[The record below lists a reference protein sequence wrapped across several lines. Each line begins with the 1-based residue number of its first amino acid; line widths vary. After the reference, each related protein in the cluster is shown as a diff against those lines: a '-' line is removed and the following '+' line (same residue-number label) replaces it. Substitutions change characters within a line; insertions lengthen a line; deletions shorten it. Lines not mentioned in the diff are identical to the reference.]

1 MTSDDNTVNM
11 KPRAGR
17 YHHGDLRSALIEEGL
32 AQLDVKAPEAVSLRE
47 IARNVGV
54 SATAVYRHFPD
65 KAALLNALCGVGGE
79 RLAEAFRE
87 AMSDA
92 PDQRAAFR
100 AMGRAYVKFALRNPS
115 VFRLMM
121 TQRPPEDACN
131 HEPGATDEPFGMLS
145 DTLNALMPPDASK
158 TDRKIRRL
166 QAWSMVH
173 GLAMLMLDG
182 QVPSEEALVDQVIVA
197 SFLETD

>member
-11 KPRAGR
+11 KPREGR

-32 AQLDVKAPEAVSLRE
+32 AQLDVKAPDAVSLRE

-65 KAALLNALCGVGGE
+65 KAALLSALCGVGGE

-87 AMSDA
+87 AMSGADE
-92 PDQRAAFR
+92 QRAAFR

-121 TQRPPEDACN
+121 TQRPPEGDRNETPC
-131 HEPGATDEPFGMLS
+131 ATDEPFGMLS
-145 DTLNALMPPDASK
+145 DTLNALMPADTSHA
-158 TDRKIRRL
+158 DRKIKRL

-182 QVPSEEALVDQVIVA
+182 QVPRDEALVDQVIVA
-197 SFLETD
+197 SFL

>member
-1 MTSDDNTVNM
+1 MSSDDNTVNI
-11 KPRAGR
+11 KPRDGR

-32 AQLDVKAPEAVSLRE
+32 AQLDVKAPDAVSLRE

-65 KAALLNALCGVGGE
+65 KAALLSALCGVGGE
-79 RLAEAFRE
+79 RLGEAFQE
-87 AMSDA
+87 AISGTDDKM
-92 PDQRAAFR
+92 AAFQ

-121 TQRPPEDACN
+121 TQSRPKDDRGED
-131 HEPGATDEPFGMLS
+131 PGATDEPFGMLS
-145 DTLNALMPPDASK
+145 DTLNALMPADASNHA
-158 TDRKIRRL
+158 RKIRRL

-182 QVPSEEALVDQVIVA
+182 QVPPDETLVDQIIVS
-197 SFLETD
+197 SFF